1 MQPSISPPPPSRSS
15 ISGSLLSSTTAATTV
30 VPSSSTALSLSELA
44 LLPLSGVQAYRAV
57 KSIINALPDGKR
69 VLVLRGHDGVG
80 AMAVQMLAKHGWKVC
95 AHAILPTT
103 FRQDAEAEE
112 EAYMMAVES
121 RVASWGAE
129 EVIFDSETVGVLER
143 LLEDGD
149 VFDAILDTVGGKEVW
164 EASERLLRNVGPADE
179 EPIAVPQKRGFLRRR
194 KTTGKGSS
202 MEVIGKQFTTVVGD
216 TPERAIP
223 TAKDHFK
230 AGMRSMK
237 SGPDV
242 NPSPPPSSASTPNI
256 SLRKKNVHV
265 GYSWISVGQDV
276 DVDGED
282 IRDSLGCVLKM
293 EGVRPHAVEENVLA
307 FESAPKAFRR
317 EPLGNSGMLMGNGTA
332 VVRIAS

>member
-1 MQPSISPPPPSRSS
+1 M
-15 ISGSLLSSTTAATTV
+15 
-30 VPSSSTALSLSELA
+30 VPSSSTTLSLSELA

-95 AHAILPTT
+95 AHAVLPTT
-103 FRQDAEAEE
+103 FRQNPEAEE
-112 EAYMMAVES
+112 EAYMMTVES

-149 VFDAILDTVGGKEVW
+149 VFDAILDTVGGKDVW
-164 EASERLLRNVGPADE
+164 EASERLLRNVPSVEEEE
-179 EPIAVPQKRGFLRRR
+179 EPLSAPQKRGFLRRR
-194 KTTGKGSS
+194 KTTGKSGSV
-202 MEVIGKQFTTVVGD
+202 EIIGKQFTTVVGD

-242 NPSPPPSSASTPNI
+242 NSSQAPPSSASTPNVT
-256 SLRKKNVHV
+256 LRRKNVNVHV

-282 IRDSLGCVLKM
+282 IRDSLGCILRM
-293 EGVRPHAVEENVLA
+293 EGIRPYIADENVLPL
-307 FESAPKAFRR
+307 ESAPKAFRR
-317 EPLGNSGMLMGNGTA
+317 EPVGNSGMLMGNGTA